1 MIVGIMV
8 VDLFA
13 ETPQS
18 LKDKRYFVSSIKQKL
33 RNKFNVSVIES
44 DFQDLWQKIQFAIV
58 TVAHNK
64 SDAVKSFQSVEEFIY
79 LNYPVKVIDIKRDF
93 L

>member
-1 MIVGIMV
+1 MNVGIMV

-18 LKDKRYFVSSIKQKL
+18 LKEKRHFVSSMKRKL

-44 DFQDLWQKIQFAIV
+44 DFQDLWQKIQFSIV
-58 TVAHNK
+58 TVAHSRN
-64 SDAVKSFQSVEEFIY
+64 DAVKSFQNVEEFIY